1 MEHFLSALNRI
12 PPCAT
17 RRLLAATAMLAALAT
32 TGAAQAQS
40 VAVTIDDGPNV
51 ESTPRMTAVERNQ
64 ALLNALAKHRVQ
76 AALFVTSGNGANT
89 SQGLPLLQAWSKA
102 GHAIGNHTVTH
113 PDLHKVDLAAYQK
126 EVLECDRLI
135 STLPGYQKWLRFT
148 YLREGNTPEKIEGM
162 RQFLREQGYRNAYVS
177 IDTSDWRLNEKL
189 VEVLKK
195 NPNADVSAIRAAY
208 LAHIK
213 QRVLAYRDLS
223 QQLQGRDIAQVL
235 LIHHNLL
242 NALWLDDVLTEIEG
256 MGWKIIS
263 PAEAFADPVYKLEP
277 VRKAAGQSLLISLG
291 RVLGLGLMPGGE
303 RLVDDGD
310 YEIDE
315 LAKKGL

>member
-1 MEHFLSALNRI
+1 MI
-12 PPCAT
+12 
-17 RRLLAATAMLAALAT
+17 RRLISVSALAT
-32 TGAAQAQS
+32 AIFAATGAAQAQT
-40 VAVTIDDGPNV
+40 VAITMDDGPNAG
-51 ESTPRMTAVERNQ
+51 STPRLTAIERNQ
-64 ALLNALAKHRVQ
+64 AILNALSKHHVQ
-76 AALFVTSGNGANT
+76 AALFVTSGYGAGT
-89 SQGLPLLQAWSKA
+89 PQGLPLLQAWSKA

-113 PDLHKVDLAAYQK
+113 PDLEKVSLAEYQRQ
-126 EVLECDRLI
+126 VLECDRLI
-135 STLPGYQKWLRFT
+135 STQPGYQKWLRFT

-162 RQFLREQGYRNAYVS
+162 RNFLREHGYRNAYVS
-177 IDTSDWRLNEKL
+177 ADTSDWRLNEKL

-195 NPNADVSAIRAAY
+195 NPNADVSPIRTAY

-213 QRVLAYRDLS
+213 QRLLAYRELS

-235 LIHHNLL
+235 LMHHNLL
-242 NALWLDDVLTEIEG
+242 NALWLDDVLEEIEG
-256 MGWKIIS
+256 MGWKIIT

-277 VRKAAGQSLLISLG
+277 VRKAAGQSLLLSLG